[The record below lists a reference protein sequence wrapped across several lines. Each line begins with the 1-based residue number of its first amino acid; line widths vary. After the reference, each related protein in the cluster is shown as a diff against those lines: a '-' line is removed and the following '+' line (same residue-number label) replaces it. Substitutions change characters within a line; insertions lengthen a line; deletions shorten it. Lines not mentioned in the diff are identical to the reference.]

1 MKEFILDAEGIGDV
15 PSYLA
20 QEGLELAIRYFENN
34 DLSPAECYQA
44 YKLDKESELGMA
56 WYAAETEANKVLLG
70 NERYENSMIILTNE
84 CD

>member
-1 MKEFILDAEGIGDV
+1 
-15 PSYLA
+15 
-20 QEGLELAIRYFENN
+20 
-34 DLSPAECYQA
+34 
-44 YKLDKESELGMA
+44 MA